1 MCRLFHNEHSYL
13 IGYKMI
19 NIVQQLP
26 INSRTSEVLCES
38 GLQLKVLQVG
48 YAQTIYDAVII
59 FKCVASDTGEEISF
73 VAFSDNTVHLEDRD
87 GNAWDDKVIAV
98 TDDMGYPIYST
109 QARSVMLS
117 WIQSANQYGA
127 LMMMLM
133 LGSVIIA
140 TQNIYVAIPFLG
152 IALLA
157 LLGWAKEYKNIKQ
170 VFRVWGEPDTLTM

>member
-1 MCRLFHNEHSYL
+1 
-13 IGYKMI
+13 MI

-38 GLQLKVLQVG
+38 GLQLRIMGVG
-48 YAQTIYDAVII
+48 YTQTPYAANVVFECI
-59 FKCVASDTGEEISF
+59 ASDTGEAIKF
-73 VAFSDNTVHLEDRD
+73 VAFSDNTIHLEDRE

-98 TDDMGYPIYST
+98 TDDMNYPIYST

-127 LMMMLM
+127 IMMMLM
-133 LGSVIIA
+133 LGSVLIA

-157 LLGWAKEYKNIKQ
+157 LIGWAKEYHKVKQ
-170 VFRVWGEPDTLTM
+170 RLRVWGKPDTLIV